1 MIIKTKIVKPISIL
15 DFSQQKGCNL
25 VRLKLWHSPANN
37 QNTLAKVKMYAL
49 KLKQKNISFMLDI
62 HYSDT
67 WADPTNQTPPLAWQN
82 LTQVQIE
89 NRVYNYTKDVILQL
103 KNQGTSPD
111 FVQIGNETDSG
122 FLWNYGK
129 VWNQYSNN

>member
-1 MIIKTKIVKPISIL
+1 
-15 DFSQQKGCNL
+15 
-25 VRLKLWHSPANN
+25 
-37 QNTLAKVKMYAL
+37 
-49 KLKQKNISFMLDI
+49 MLDI